1 MGARF
6 QLDMSD
12 AEIDSLPVPAWK
24 KTILRAM
31 ARYGMYFGDTGSGG
45 WGIQMESGA
54 TYTSF
59 GLPDALVTFAR
70 AAGVPGDGDDYV
82 FDVGAGIDWRS
93 RLRVIDPCEAR
104 GDC

>member
-1 MGARF
+1 
-6 QLDMSD
+6 
-12 AEIDSLPVPAWK
+12 
-24 KTILRAM
+24 M

-45 WGIQMESGA
+45 WGLQMESGA
-54 TYTSF
+54 SYTSF
-59 GLPDALVTFAR
+59 GFEDALVTFAR
-70 AAGVPGDGDDYV
+70 SAGVPGGDGQHV

>member
-1 MGARF
+1 
-6 QLDMSD
+6 MSD
-12 AEIDSLPVPAWK
+12 AEIGSLRVPAWK

-45 WGIQMESGA
+45 WGLQMESGA
-54 TYTSF
+54 SYTSF
-59 GLPDALVTFAR
+59 GFEDALVTFAR
-70 AAGVPGDGDDYV
+70 SAGVPGRDGQHV